1 MPVVNVGNKENP
13 AYVPPE
19 FCLVAPGQMK
29 KSRLSPD
36 QTGIMIKM
44 ARRDPDQNFRSIND
58 AGYEAVGLDRVT
70 TAKFVSP
77 KNP

>member
-1 MPVVNVGNKENP
+1 MPVVNVGNEENP
-13 AYVPPE
+13 PD
-19 FCLVAPGQMK
+19 FCLVAHGQMTK
-29 KSRLSPD
+29 LRLSPD

-44 ARRDPDQNFRSIND
+44 ARHDPDQNFRSIND